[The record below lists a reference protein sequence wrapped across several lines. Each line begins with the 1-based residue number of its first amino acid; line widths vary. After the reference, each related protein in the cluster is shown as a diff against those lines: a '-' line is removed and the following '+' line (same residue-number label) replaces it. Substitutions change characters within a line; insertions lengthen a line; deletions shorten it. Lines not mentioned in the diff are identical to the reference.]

1 MDWNKIQKNVGDV
14 VTDAVRDFI
23 DEQCEET
30 AFLAKEM
37 QRKKDIK
44 NTIMALIKVKQDDIT
59 IYNLLNEYFEIENI
73 SEAETIVREARIS
86 YQIIGLRKY
95 LTGKGMKVHE
105 FRELARECKLEEK
118 LSENAQLR
126 TMPIEKLDIVIR
138 KK

>member
-1 MDWNKIQKNVGDV
+1 MGWNKIQKNAGDV

-105 FRELARECKLEEK
+105 FRELAR
-118 LSENAQLR
+118 
-126 TMPIEKLDIVIR
+126 
-138 KK
+138 